1 MFIDVKKQK
10 VWFNGKEI
18 AEILGYKDTKSA
30 ISDNVSKE
38 DKKLLLKLKGRLAAI
53 QTILIATSLRR
64 PNRARPSP

>member
-53 QTILIATSLRR
+53 QTQF
-64 PNRARPSP
+64 